1 MINKTDKW
9 LLLDS
14 KGNIIE
20 KFRNIATARAFTR
33 EYKGYGYGK
42 MKIVENKELEQWNQ
56 LNH

>member
-20 KFRNIATARAFTR
+20 KFRNIATARAFNR

-42 MKIVENKELEQWNQ
+42 MKIVENEELEQ
-56 LNH
+56 